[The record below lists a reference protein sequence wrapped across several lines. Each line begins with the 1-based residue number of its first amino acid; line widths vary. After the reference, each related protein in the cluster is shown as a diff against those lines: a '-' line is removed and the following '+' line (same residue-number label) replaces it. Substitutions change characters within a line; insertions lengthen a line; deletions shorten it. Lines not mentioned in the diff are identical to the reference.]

1 MAGKIEKP
9 EKGSKEYLESK
20 VKAGRYSLLMVLIF
34 TVVNVAFLLL
44 DMNTYFLFS
53 AAVPYYLTAFG
64 MAFDS
69 SLSGQWGSIDS
80 FTLTALGISLV
91 ILGIFF
97 LCWLFSKRGHGW
109 LIAALVL
116 FAVDTICLAGF
127 TWLLMDNPLEN
138 LVDFL
143 FHFWVIWELIQAVRA
158 GKKRNALP
166 PEPVCC
172 PEEPWNA
179 NPEL

>member
-1 MAGKIEKP
+1 MTKRIEKP
-9 EKGSKEYLESK
+9 EKDSKAYLEAK
-20 VKAGRYSLLMVLIF
+20 VKTGRGGLLMVLIF

-53 AAVPYYLTAFG
+53 AAVPYYLTVLG
-64 MAFDS
+64 LIFDS
-69 SLSGQWGSIDS
+69 SLFGEWGSIDV

-91 ILGIFF
+91 ILGAFF
-97 LCWLFSKRGHGW
+97 LCWLLSKKRLGW

-116 FAVDTICLAGF
+116 FVVDTICLAGF
-127 TWLLMDNPLEN
+127 TWLLMENPLEN

-158 GKKRNALP
+158 WKKGNALT
-166 PEPVCC
+166 PEPVRG

-179 NPEL
+179 DPEF